1 MKVSVIGGANI
12 DITAQVHGRFIAGDS
27 NPGTV
32 RLSMGGVARNIAHNL
47 LLLGDEVRLITV
59 FGDDILGR
67 IIQEDCRR
75 LGLDIRLSEVVGA
88 SSQPS
93 FISVNSPSGDLLGG
107 VSAMDAVEAMTPEW
121 LGARMDM
128 LNGSDAVVI
137 DANLSAESI
146 AFLLSGLRV
155 PVYLDAVSAAKA
167 PRIREAVLESGGRV
181 HSLKCNRLEDSVL
194 GELPGVSRRYVTLGS
209 EGIRIEEEDSHTVLP
224 ALPANVVNVTGGGD
238 ALLAGIV
245 HAGPDAPAEAA
256 ARLGLLCAKCAIE
269 SMDAVNPI
277 LKYIQYE

>member
-1 MKVSVIGGANI
+1 MRVSVIGGANI
-12 DITAQVHGRFIAGDS
+12 DITAQVHGAYIAGDS

-59 FGDDILGR
+59 FGDDTLGR

-75 LGLDIRLSEVVGA
+75 LGLDIRLSEVVPA
-88 SSQPS
+88 ASQPS
-93 FISVNSPSGDLLGG
+93 FVSVNSPEGDLLGG
-107 VSAMDAVEAMTPEW
+107 VSAMDAVEAITPDW

-128 LNGSDAVVI
+128 LQGSDAVVI

-146 AFLLSGLRV
+146 AFLLAGLRV
-155 PVYLDAVSAAKA
+155 PVYVDAVSAAKA
-167 PRIREAVLESGGRV
+167 PRVRQAILSSGGRV
-181 HSLKCNRLEDSVL
+181 HSLKCNQLEDSVL
-194 GELPGVSRRYVTLGS
+194 GELPGVGRRYVTLGA
-209 EGIRIEEEDSHTVLP
+209 EGLRIEQEAGHTVLP

-245 HAGPDAPAEAA
+245 HAGPDAPAEKAA
-256 ARLGLLCAKCAIE
+256 SLGLLCAKCAIE
-269 SMDAVNPI
+269 CPDAVNPL
-277 LKYIQYE
+277 LKYLQYE